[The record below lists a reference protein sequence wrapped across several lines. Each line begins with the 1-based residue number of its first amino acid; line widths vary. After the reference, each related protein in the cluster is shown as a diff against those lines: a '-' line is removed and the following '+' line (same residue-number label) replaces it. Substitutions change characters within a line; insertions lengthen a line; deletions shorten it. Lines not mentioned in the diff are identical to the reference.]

1 VQQTL
6 NPFIPRMKLEEM
18 TNAALVKREMELKRL
33 MRQMELD
40 KLHTSTVFKN
50 LDNELKSI
58 RQILM
63 TQDSG
68 DSKK

>member
-1 VQQTL
+1 
-6 NPFIPRMKLEEM
+6 MKPEEM

-40 KLHTSTVFKN
+40 KLHNSTVFKN
-50 LDNELKSI
+50 LDNELKTI
-58 RQILM
+58 RQKLI

>member
-1 VQQTL
+1 
-6 NPFIPRMKLEEM
+6 MKPEEM
-18 TNAALVKREMELKRL
+18 SNASLVKREMELKRL

-40 KLHTSTVFKN
+40 KLHNSTVFKN
-50 LDNELKSI
+50 LDNELKTI
-58 RQILM
+58 RQKLI

>member
-1 VQQTL
+1 
-6 NPFIPRMKLEEM
+6 MKPEET
-18 TNAALVKREMELKRL
+18 TNAALVKREMEIKRL

-40 KLHTSTVFKN
+40 KLHNSTVFKN

-58 RQILM
+58 RHKLM
-63 TQDSG
+63 AQDSG

>member
-1 VQQTL
+1 
-6 NPFIPRMKLEEM
+6 MKPEET

-40 KLHTSTVFKN
+40 KLHNSTVFKN

-58 RQILM
+58 RQKLIA
-63 TQDSG
+63 QDSG

>member
-1 VQQTL
+1 
-6 NPFIPRMKLEEM
+6 MKPEEM

-40 KLHTSTVFKN
+40 KLHNSTVFKN
-50 LDNELKSI
+50 LDNELKTI
-58 RQILM
+58 RQKLM

>member
-1 VQQTL
+1 
-6 NPFIPRMKLEEM
+6 M

-40 KLHTSTVFKN
+40 KLNNSTVFKN
-50 LDNELKSI
+50 LDNELKTI
-58 RQILM
+58 KQKLM
-63 TQDSG
+63 TQASG

>member
-1 VQQTL
+1 
-6 NPFIPRMKLEEM
+6 M
-18 TNAALVKREMELKRL
+18 TNAALVKREMEIKRL

-50 LDNELKSI
+50 LDHELKSI
-58 RQILM
+58 KQKLM
-63 TQDSG
+63 AQDSG

>member
-1 VQQTL
+1 
-6 NPFIPRMKLEEM
+6 MKPEEI

-40 KLHTSTVFKN
+40 KLNNSTVFKN
-50 LDNELKSI
+50 LDNELKTI
-58 RQILM
+58 RQKLM

>member
-1 VQQTL
+1 
-6 NPFIPRMKLEEM
+6 MKPEEI

-40 KLHTSTVFKN
+40 KLHNSTVFKN
-50 LDNELKSI
+50 LDNELKTI
-58 RQILM
+58 RQKLM

>member
-1 VQQTL
+1 
-6 NPFIPRMKLEEM
+6 MKPEEM

-40 KLHTSTVFKN
+40 KLNNSTVFKN

-58 RQILM
+58 RQKLM

>member
-1 VQQTL
+1 
-6 NPFIPRMKLEEM
+6 MKPEEM
-18 TNAALVKREMELKRL
+18 TNAALVKREMEIKRL

-40 KLHTSTVFKN
+40 KLHNSTVFKN

-58 RQILM
+58 KHKLM
-63 TQDSG
+63 VQESG

>member
-1 VQQTL
+1 
-6 NPFIPRMKLEEM
+6 M

-40 KLHTSTVFKN
+40 KLHNSTVFKN

-58 RQILM
+58 RQKLM
-63 TQDSG
+63 THDSG

>member
-1 VQQTL
+1 
-6 NPFIPRMKLEEM
+6 MKPEEM
-18 TNAALVKREMELKRL
+18 SNASLVKREMELKRL

-40 KLHTSTVFKN
+40 KLNNSTVFKN

-58 RQILM
+58 RQKLT

-68 DSKK
+68 DSKN

>member
-1 VQQTL
+1 
-6 NPFIPRMKLEEM
+6 M

>member
-1 VQQTL
+1 
-6 NPFIPRMKLEEM
+6 MKPEEM

-40 KLHTSTVFKN
+40 KLNNSTVFKN
-50 LDNELKSI
+50 LDNELKTI
-58 RQILM
+58 RQKLM

>member
-1 VQQTL
+1 
-6 NPFIPRMKLEEM
+6 MKPEEM

-40 KLHTSTVFKN
+40 KLHNSTVFKN
-50 LDNELKSI
+50 LDNELKSV
-58 RQILM
+58 RQKLM
-63 TQDSG
+63 AQDSG

>member
-1 VQQTL
+1 
-6 NPFIPRMKLEEM
+6 MKPEEM
-18 TNAALVKREMELKRL
+18 TNAALVKREMEIKRL

-40 KLHTSTVFKN
+40 KLHHSTVFKN

-58 RQILM
+58 RQKLM
-63 TQDSG
+63 AQDSG